1 MRVGTERSSADSSP
15 VRPPQDG
22 PSGML
27 VASRGI
33 GMLAAEDFRSG
44 NRGRHFRPSRAWN
57 PTTLNTQK
65 ACGPIMKDA
74 NGLRQEVIQEME
86 TLPEDQV
93 RDVLRFIESLRRTP
107 RSPDE
112 KANSAQEETPAVSV
126 EEVRERLSTIKGS
139 MAETI
144 SDMREDRV

>member
-1 MRVGTERSSADSSP
+1 M
-15 VRPPQDG
+15 
-22 PSGML
+22 
-27 VASRGI
+27 
-33 GMLAAEDFRSG
+33 
-44 NRGRHFRPSRAWN
+44 
-57 PTTLNTQK
+57 TLNTQK
-65 ACGPIMKDA
+65 VCGPVMKDA

-86 TLPEDQV
+86 TLPEDQL
-93 RDVLRFIESLRRTP
+93 RDVLRFIESLRRAP

-112 KANSAQEETPAVSV
+112 KVNPAQGETPAVSV